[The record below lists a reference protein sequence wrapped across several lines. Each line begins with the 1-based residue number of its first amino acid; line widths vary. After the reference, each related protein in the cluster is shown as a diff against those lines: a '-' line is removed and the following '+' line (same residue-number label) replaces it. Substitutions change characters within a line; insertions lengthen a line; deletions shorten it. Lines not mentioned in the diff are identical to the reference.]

1 MVHLLHYTFFNSNSK
16 QIFTITKHNVLGKRC
31 KTELENEK
39 LNAVQYQDLGQQS
52 QFWIWLALSKHELRD
67 LGETLKIDFCIPSTT
82 FNSDWF
88 AYNQRKRFT
97 LPHQGGEL
105 FRFFFLRKNQKNVCC
120 STGQKWPLLYIF
132 WVCRVCVSFF
142 DDISL
147 ASISLHILFIPLP
160 WFYLH
165 II

>member
-16 QIFTITKHNVLGKRC
+16 QIFTRTKHNVLGKRC

-82 FNSDWF
+82 FNSDWL

-105 FRFFFLRKNQKNVCC
+105 FRFKSDFQIFFSQEKSKKCL
-120 STGQKWPLLYIF
+120 LLYRPKMAFVIY
-132 WVCRVCVSFF
+132 
-142 DDISL
+142 
-147 ASISLHILFIPLP
+147 ILSM
-160 WFYLH
+160 
-165 II
+165 